1 MKKRPVLLTLIILI
15 ATMLLSMSV
24 AFGASA
30 SLSISGGGTYNVG
43 DTVRITFT
51 LSGTNIAQ
59 ATAQISYDSSVLQYT
74 GGSGATLPSSASG
87 VLRAQI
93 GDGSAHSSM
102 SVTLNFK
109 ALKAGSS
116 SVSISP
122 TDVIDYEFNSMSCSA
137 KSTTV
142 TVKNSSSSASG
153 NANLSSLRISAG
165 SLSPAFSPKTTSY
178 TVNVGNSVTTCT
190 MSVSTADSNATYTIS
205 GSSSLSVGQN
215 TRKIVVTAQNGT
227 TKTYTINIYRAA
239 ADSGSENTDSDDEN
253 KDDDKE
259 QRPEEI
265 KVTVG
270 EKEYIV
276 VEDFEGKD
284 IPQGFAMTVAKFGD
298 YEIPVFS
305 DKDLKYTLAL
315 LKDGETGDESWFFYD
330 EETDEFSATT
340 ALTAEEIIAY
350 EEAAD
355 DSSAHNGEEKEDVKT
370 DTILYI
376 ALGVTGAALLAVII
390 ALQVKIIRKRE
401 KQIED

>member
-1 MKKRPVLLTLIILI
+1 MFKSKRKIVCYILLIVLC
-15 ATMLLSMSV
+15 AVSV
-24 AFGASA
+24 SIAFGASVSA
-30 SLSISGGGTYNVG
+30 SLSGGGPYNKG
-43 DTVRITFT
+43 DTVSVT
-51 LSGTNIAQ
+51 LTYSGSQFGTAS
-59 ATAQISYDSSVLQYT
+59 AQIRYDSSALQYDSCST
-74 GGSGATLPSSASG
+74 VAYGGSGVLNVSLTSGGSNTLSCT
-87 VLRAQI
+87 VK
-93 GDGSAHSSM
+93 
-102 SVTLNFK
+102 FK
-109 ALKAGSS
+109 ALKAGTT
-116 SVSISP
+116 SVEASTTELYDIN
-122 TDVIDYEFNSMSCSA
+122 ENSYNVGV
-137 KSTTV
+137 KSTTLNI
-142 TVKNSSSSASG
+142 KDSSTQASG

-165 SLSPAFSPKTTSY
+165 SLSPAFSPNTTSY

-205 GSSSLSVGQN
+205 GSSNLSVGQN

-355 DSSAHNGEEKEDVKT
+355 DGSVQNDEKQEGVKT
-370 DTILYI
+370 ETILYI
-376 ALGVTGAALLAVII
+376 ALGITGAALLAVII
-390 ALQVKIIRKRE
+390 ALQVKIIRKQE